1 MHDNE
6 EKTIKKIKGS
16 LDFLDSSVKVE
27 KPDLMKYV
35 DLVNR
40 IKEKKESGK
49 NHQFIIFI
57 LTAVI
62 IITVEI
68 YSFYRS
74 LVFFAAVQVAA
85 LLCVLPV
92 VILRARR
99 KNRQVSN

>member
-1 MHDNE
+1 VHDNE
-6 EKTIKKIKGS
+6 EKTIKKIRES

-40 IKEKKESGK
+40 IEEKKESGK

-74 LVFFAAVQVAA
+74 FAVFAAVQAVA